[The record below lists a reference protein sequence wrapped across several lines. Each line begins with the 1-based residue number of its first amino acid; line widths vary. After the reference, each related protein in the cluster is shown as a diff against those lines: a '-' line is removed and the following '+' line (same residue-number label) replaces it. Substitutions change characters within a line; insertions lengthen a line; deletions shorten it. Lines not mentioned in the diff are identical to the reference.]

1 MNKHLFQQTKQ
12 FICTDF
18 ELQTNTENASDDNF
32 EVFREYL
39 AKAVE
44 GLMYQNMEFFLNAL
58 YRLDVSETIAM
69 KALKNQTK
77 LPPKY
82 ALADLIIERECQ
94 KVESRL
100 WYKEKMRKEKMVQI
114 DDIELW

>member
-1 MNKHLFQQTKQ
+1 MNEHLFQQTKQ

-18 ELQTNTENASDDNF
+18 ELQTNIDHASDENF
-32 EVFREYL
+32 EAFREYL

-44 GLMYQNMEFFLNAL
+44 GLMYSDMEFFLNAL
-58 YRLDVSETIAM
+58 YRLDVSETRAM
-69 KALKNQTK
+69 QALKNQTE

-82 ALADLIIERECQ
+82 ALADLIIEREVQ
-94 KVESRL
+94 KVQSRL
-100 WYKEKMRKEKMVQI
+100 WYKEKMREQKMSQI